1 MLKVMK
7 GERPTRPAAATK
19 LGLTDGLWHLI
30 RSSWAQD
37 PQRRPAVDAIIDF
50 LLRAA

>member
-1 MLKVMK
+1 MN
-7 GERPTRPAAATK
+7 GERPTRPAVATK
-19 LGLTDGLWHLI
+19 LGLTDDLWHLI

-37 PQRRPAVDAIIDF
+37 PQRRPTVDTIVDF